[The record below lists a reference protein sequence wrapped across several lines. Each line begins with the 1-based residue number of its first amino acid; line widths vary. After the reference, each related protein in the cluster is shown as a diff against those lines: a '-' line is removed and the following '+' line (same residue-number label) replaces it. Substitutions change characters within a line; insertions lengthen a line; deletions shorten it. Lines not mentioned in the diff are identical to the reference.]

1 MRTSMAG
8 ILAILILAPFFGC
21 QKQRGPATGG
31 APIRTPP
38 APAPAVPAAVPAAPA
53 AAPATTAPAN
63 APGEEAVSSAPGT
76 PPAKKLDVK
85 FLPNAY
91 QLHEK
96 VISGGLPEGEPAFEE
111 LAKLGVKT
119 VISVDGAKP
128 DVAAAKKFGLRYVH
142 LPHGY
147 DGVPENRVQE
157 LAKAVRELPGPVYIH
172 CHHGKHR
179 SPAAATVACVAAG
192 LVDPSQAVGIL
203 RVAGTSP
210 NYEGLYDSARSARKL
225 EAKLLDELKA
235 EFPEAA
241 KIPPLAEAMVGLEH
255 THDHLKKIEAAGWRP
270 LAEHPDLK
278 PAHEA
283 LLLREHF
290 TEMART
296 EAVMAEPDR
305 FRTMLTESLAAAKE
319 LEDLLGKEG
328 FGDVPAHAQEA
339 TAILA
344 RVSANCKSCHTEY
357 RDVPLG
363 KKSGVAQ

>member
-1 MRTSMAG
+1 MRTTMG
-8 ILAILILAPFFGC
+8 RLLATLILALFVGC
-21 QKQRGPATGG
+21 QQNPGPVAGG
-31 APIRTPP
+31 VPVRTAPTP
-38 APAPAVPAAVPAAPA
+38 AP
-53 AAPATTAPAN
+53 TAPAQ
-63 APGEEAVSSAPGT
+63 ASGEDTASTTADE
-76 PPAKKLDVK
+76 PAAEKLDVK

-91 QLHEK
+91 RLHEK

-111 LAKLGVKT
+111 LAGLGVKT

-192 LVDPSQAVGIL
+192 LVDPSQAEGIL

-210 NYEGLYDSARSARKL
+210 SYEGLYDSARSARKL
-225 EAKLLDELKA
+225 EARLLDELKA
-235 EFPEAA
+235 EFPESA

-270 LAEHPDLK
+270 LPEHPGLK

-296 EAVMAEPDR
+296 EPVMAEPES
-305 FRTMLTESLAAAKE
+305 FRTMLTESEAAAQE
-319 LEDLLGKEG
+319 LEDLLGKAG
-328 FGDVPAHAQEA
+328 FGGDPADAKQA

-344 RVSANCKSCHTEY
+344 RVSANCKACHTQF

-363 KKSGVAQ
+363 KKGGAEK

>member
-1 MRTSMAG
+1 MRRTMGG
-8 ILAILILAPFFGC
+8 ILAIFLAALSAGC
-21 QKQRGPATGG
+21 QQQPPSAT
-31 APIRTPP
+31 
-38 APAPAVPAAVPAAPA
+38 APA
-53 AAPATTAPAN
+53 AIPQSAPAAN
-63 APGEEAVSSAPGT
+63 AETARAAS
-76 PPAKKLDVK
+76 PAAEPEKLDVK

-91 QLHEK
+91 RLHAK
-96 VISGGLPEGEPAFEE
+96 VISGGQPVGEPAFAE
-111 LAKLGVKT
+111 LAALGVKT
-119 VISVDGAKP
+119 VISVDGAQP
-128 DVAAAKKFGLRYVH
+128 DVEAAKKFGLRYVH

-147 DGVPENRVQE
+147 DGVPESRVQE

-192 LVDPSQAVGIL
+192 LVDPSQAEGIL

-210 NYEGLYDSARSARKL
+210 NYEGLYESARSARKL

-235 EFPEAA
+235 EFPETA

-270 LAEHPDLK
+270 LPEHPDLK

-283 LLLREHF
+283 LLLRERF

-296 EAVMAEPDR
+296 EAVMAEPES
-305 FRTMLTESLAAAKE
+305 FRTMLTESETAAKE
-319 LEDLLGKEG
+319 LEDLLGTDG
-328 FGDVPAHAQEA
+328 FGDDPAHAKRA
-339 TAILA
+339 TEILA
-344 RVSANCKSCHTEY
+344 RVSANCKSCHTQY

-363 KKSGVAQ
+363 KKSGTAK